1 MYFQEL
7 IKKKRKHTMN
17 KEYIKKRKNQHM
29 SLAERIKIEVGL
41 ATNQSIRSIAKQLKR
56 SSISVVSY

>member
-1 MYFQEL
+1 
-7 IKKKRKHTMN
+7 MN

-29 SLAERIKIEVGL
+29 SLAEWIKIEVGL
-41 ATNQSIRSIAKQLKR
+41 ATNQSIRSIAKQLKHSV